1 MFLGRIELEKI
12 EKWLNSK
19 GIKDLEFDL
28 KTSIKDGDSI
38 VIVQNGKNVRVTL
51 STIKGNIFT
60 STEFQSLETRISD
73 NKKAIQE
80 LNLHIALN
88 DKKIATLNNS
98 VNTLDSKVQEYIDK
112 INEVDLYTEKI
123 NTLEQ
128 GVSDNKTSIQEINTW
143 KATADGKINTL
154 NDTVSTLNSTV
165 RNLNSKVLEHTREI
179 NSINQQ
185 LEDDIKYFNKVDASK
200 QTSVWSPSWEYIVG
214 ADQYYD
220 KQCLYRLERQE
231 KVDAYK
237 IVGYRDVVYKIY
249 EDTTEE
255 IVYIKEVAN
264 AAASMFG
271 DCVCVN
277 YTDKDFNEVLI
288 SLKFTNDTTT
298 TLYKSTDEGKTWTS
312 KTLDLVINGM
322 HVIPT
327 NKIVEYG
334 GKFYFMAY
342 ARNRLK
348 FSADGCWRSVYLIH
362 TTDFETF
369 DGAKIA
375 DFSGVPW
382 DSSVTQTTMHG
393 NTTLVS
399 EPDFIITE
407 KGFIFY
413 VIRAVGDVGNNY
425 NKLFWLG
432 FGGSID
438 APSESVITNGISGT
452 PEQALI
458 PIKINTEG
466 GHLKGALPRITYV
479 KNYLSS
485 EQQIKLV
492 CCYYNRCL
500 QGGSEDGSI
509 YLGSIDFD
517 LDNIDIQIFRE
528 KASNITFKKIIQGTP
543 TGKSNSPLGGNGSMV
558 THKDN
563 IIIVE
568 PNVYNKMLNQIM
580 YTKNKL

>member
-1 MFLGRIELEKI
+1 M
-12 EKWLNSK
+12 
-19 GIKDLEFDL
+19 
-28 KTSIKDGDSI
+28 
-38 VIVQNGKNVRVTL
+38 
-51 STIKGNIFT
+51 
-60 STEFQSLETRISD
+60 
-73 NKKAIQE
+73 
-80 LNLHIALN
+80 
-88 DKKIATLNNS
+88 
-98 VNTLDSKVQEYIDK
+98 
-112 INEVDLYTEKI
+112 
-123 NTLEQ
+123 
-128 GVSDNKTSIQEINTW
+128 
-143 KATADGKINTL
+143 
-154 NDTVSTLNSTV
+154 
-165 RNLNSKVLEHTREI
+165 
-179 NSINQQ
+179 
-185 LEDDIKYFNKVDASK
+185 
-200 QTSVWSPSWEYIVG
+200 
-214 ADQYYD
+214 
-220 KQCLYRLERQE
+220 YRLERQE

-452 PEQALI
+452 PGQALI

-485 EQQIKLV
+485 EQ
-492 CCYYNRCL
+492 
-500 QGGSEDGSI
+500 
-509 YLGSIDFD
+509 
-517 LDNIDIQIFRE
+517 
-528 KASNITFKKIIQGTP
+528 
-543 TGKSNSPLGGNGSMV
+543 
-558 THKDN
+558 
-563 IIIVE
+563 
-568 PNVYNKMLNQIM
+568 
-580 YTKNKL
+580 

>member
-1 MFLGRIELEKI
+1 MFFGRLELEKI

-60 STEFQSLETRISD
+60 SSEFKSLETRISD
-73 NKKAIQE
+73 NKKAIQD
-80 LNLHIALN
+80 LALRTSLN

-98 VNTLDSKVQEYIDK
+98 INTLDSKVQEYIDK
-112 INEVDLYTEKI
+112 INAVD
-123 NTLEQ
+123 
-128 GVSDNKTSIQEINTW
+128 
-143 KATADGKINTL
+143 
-154 NDTVSTLNSTV
+154 
-165 RNLNSKVLEHTREI
+165 
-179 NSINQQ
+179 Q
-185 LEDDIKYFNKVDASK
+185 LEDDIKYFNKIDASR
-200 QTSVWSPSWEYIVG
+200 QTSVWSPSWEYVVG

-220 KQCLYRLERQE
+220 KHYLYRLERQE
-231 KVDAYK
+231 KIDAYK

-249 EDTTEE
+249 EDTTQET
-255 IVYIKEVAN
+255 VYVKEVAN
-264 AAASMFG
+264 ADASMFG

-277 YTDKDFNEVLI
+277 YTDKDFNEILV
-288 SLKFTNDTTT
+288 SLKFTNDNTT
-298 TLYKSTDEGKTWTS
+298 TLYKSLDEGKTWTS

-327 NKIVEYG
+327 NKVFDVNG
-334 GKFYFMAY
+334 FFYFMAY

-348 FSADGCWRSVYLIH
+348 FSADGCWRSIYLVH
-362 TTDFETF
+362 TADFETF
-369 DGAKIA
+369 DGVKIA

-382 DSSVTQTTMHG
+382 DSSVTPTFMHG

-407 KGFIFY
+407 EGYIFY
-413 VIRAVGDVGNNY
+413 VIRAVGDVGNDY

-432 FGGSID
+432 FGGNVA
-438 APSESVITNGISGT
+438 APLESVITNGIDGT
-452 PEQALI
+452 PNQGLI
-458 PIKINTEG
+458 PIKVNTAG

-479 KNYLSS
+479 KNYLSD

-500 QGGSEDGSI
+500 ENGSEDGSI

-517 LDNIDIQIFRE
+517 LDDIDISTFRE
-528 KASNITFKKIIQGTP
+528 KASNITFKKIAQGTP

-568 PNVYNKMLNQIM
+568 PNVYNKMLHQIM